1 MKHIKTIE
9 TLKVLLPKI
18 KSIDVALL
26 YGSYARK
33 DATGNSDLDIKI
45 IVNEYFNETS
55 VISILKEEFKG
66 RYIAIKHIKLRN
78 KIVVYFTNMPKLEFG
93 ICYDIEAIKRDFLG
107 SEITNVNDIVLF
119 ERNPE
124 LTNIIDYLEEL
135 TAMKRHLK
143 VDKDSINQLIDKFIY
158 EFESC
163 STKHSRSD
171 GYQFYYF
178 YNIAFHL
185 AVQLDYLAKG
195 KEEYHFL
202 PKNYMT
208 AELTAEEQSSFHKLS
223 GSVFLPDANK
233 RKRALLDFF
242 CNAIKNLVQVEKF
255 ENIKDFCESIFKR
268 DFFWN
273 FRDSSLYNPKIKDQF
288 IYRTSA
294 LALFQNTPQLDVLL
308 KKHTIKTIID
318 LRADREIDEI
328 PYSEELQS
336 KIKYVKAPFDP
347 WDQPEW
353 FKEKHN
359 EGSNHEI
366 AYRFFAMGCK
376 DSVKKVFEAI
386 LEQKE
391 GAIAIHCHA
400 GKDRTG
406 ILFSMIHLLL
416 ESPKENM
423 FADYLASEM
432 DVSIDKL
439 NIALNVIKNEGG
451 IQNYLLSCGLTE
463 NQISSIKNRFSNE

>member
-1 MKHIKTIE
+1 MRHIKTIE
-9 TLKVLLPKI
+9 ILKVLLPKI
-18 KSIDVALL
+18 ESIDVALI

-45 IVNEYFNETS
+45 IVNKYFNETS
-55 VISILKEEFKG
+55 VISILQEEFRG
-66 RYIAIKHIKLRN
+66 HYIAIKHIKLRN

-107 SEITNVNDIVLF
+107 SEINNIKNVVLF
-119 ERNPE
+119 ERDPKITKIE
-124 LTNIIDYLEEL
+124 SYLEYLISIKKNVEI
-135 TAMKRHLK
+135 
-143 VDKDSINQLIDKFIY
+143 DEDSIDELIDKFIY

-163 STKHSRSD
+163 SSKHSRSD

-185 AVQLDYLAKG
+185 AVQLNYLSKG
-195 KEEYHFL
+195 KKEYHFL

-208 AELTAEEQSSFHKLS
+208 AELTTEEQSSFHKLS
-223 GSVFLPDANK
+223 GTVFLPEANK
-233 RKRALLDFF
+233 RKRALVDFF
-242 CNAIKNLVQVEKF
+242 YNSIKNLVAVEKF
-255 ENIKDFCESIFKR
+255 EQLKDFCESIFKR

-294 LALFQNTPQLDVLL
+294 LSLFQNTSQLDVLL
-308 KKHTIKTIID
+308 KKHNIKTIID

-328 PYSEELQS
+328 PYSEELKS
-336 KIKYVKAPFDP
+336 KVKYVKAQFDP

-376 DSVKKVFEAI
+376 DSVKKVFETI
-386 LEQKE
+386 LQQKE

-406 ILFSMIHLLL
+406 IMFSMIHLLL
-416 ESPKENM
+416 EAPTENM
-423 FADYLASEM
+423 YTDYLASEM
-432 DVSIDKL
+432 DVSLHKL
-439 NIALNVIKNEGG
+439 NIALDVIKNEGG
-451 IQNYLLSCGLTE
+451 IKNYLLSCGLTE

>member
-1 MKHIKTIE
+1 MRHIKTIE

-18 KSIDVALL
+18 ESVDVGLL

-33 DATGNSDLDIKI
+33 DATGNSDLDIKV
-45 IVNEYFNETS
+45 IVNDYFNETS
-55 VISILKEEFKG
+55 VISILQEEFRG
-66 RYIAIKHIKLRN
+66 HYIAIKHIKLRN
-78 KIVVYFTNMPKLEFG
+78 KIVVYFTDMPKLEFG
-93 ICYDIEAIKRDFLG
+93 ICYETEAIKRDFLG
-107 SEITNVNDIVLF
+107 SEITNINDIVLF

-124 LTNIIDYLEEL
+124 LTNIINYLEEL
-135 TAMKRHLK
+135 MVIKRNLK

-185 AVQLDYLAKG
+185 AVQLNYLAKG
-195 KEEYHFL
+195 KEKYHFL

-208 AELTAEEQSSFHKLS
+208 AELTAEEQSSFRKLS
-223 GSVFLPDANK
+223 GTVFLPDANK
-233 RKRALLDFF
+233 RKRALLNFF
-242 CNAIKNLVQVEKF
+242 YNAIKNLVPVEKF
-255 ENIKDFCESIFKR
+255 EHLKDFCESIFKR

-273 FRDSSLYNPKIKDQF
+273 FRDSSLYNSKIKNQF

-294 LALFQNTPQLDVLL
+294 LALFQNTSQLDVLL
-308 KKHTIKTIID
+308 KEHNIKTIVD
-318 LRADREIDEI
+318 LRADREIDDIE
-328 PYSEELQS
+328 YSEEILNT
-336 KIKYVKAPFDP
+336 IEYVKAPFDP
-347 WDQPEW
+347 WNQPEW
-353 FKEKHN
+353 FKEKYRIGN
-359 EGSNHEI
+359 NHEI

-376 DSVKKVFEAI
+376 GSVKKVFETI
-386 LEQKE
+386 LDQKE

-406 ILFSMIHLLL
+406 IVFSMIQLLL
-416 ESPKENM
+416 EAPTETM
-423 FADYLASEM
+423 YTDYLASEM
-432 DVSIDKL
+432 DVSLHKL
-439 NIALNVIKNEGG
+439 NIALDVIKNEGG

-463 NQISSIKNRFSNE
+463 NQISSIKKKLSNE